1 MNDKQYY
8 DGMEF
13 VREKIYNI
21 ADHLSKNHIV
31 QAAWMLGQLSE
42 MIRSNQQKLKNIID
56 TKDNKHE

>member
-1 MNDKQYY
+1 MNEKQYY

-21 ADHLSKNHIV
+21 ADHLSKNHTIE
-31 QAAWMLGQLSE
+31 ATWILGQLYE

-56 TKDNKHE
+56 TKDKE